1 MRFRGILERI
11 FGSGK
16 GFKNIMSNLRDV
28 LPTIKDLE
36 PSEDRI
42 LWRYMDLPSL
52 IEILTY
58 KYLPLIRVSGL
69 SDPAEGAMLKFA
81 VNKLELPNSTNFG
94 RNLVLDL
101 YQRFTYISS
110 WCASKDELAPMWER
124 FAQRDG
130 VAIKT
135 SAKRLMDNL
144 VLSPEVD
151 IKRVEYIDKDQ
162 DDVLSQLNSVD
173 TAEFGELH
181 RDLYFYKMSDFMDER
196 EIRIVKCLLP
206 WNIYGLVMADG
217 PNRDSIEQ
225 VIAGIMPSEDILP
238 ANIASMNDFI
248 IEIVISPTARPGIF
262 KVLNNLLQLI
272 GMSELSSKIREYR
285 RKMWF

>member
-124 FAQRDG
+124 FSPRDG

-144 VLSPEVD
+144 VPSPEVD

-206 WNIYGLVMADG
+206 WNTYALVMADG
-217 PNRDSIEQ
+217 PNKDSIEQ
-225 VIAGIMPSEDILP
+225 VIDEIMPSEDILP

>member
-1 MRFRGILERI
+1 
-11 FGSGK
+11 
-16 GFKNIMSNLRDV
+16 MSSLKDV

-36 PSEDRI
+36 PSEGRI

-58 KYLPLIRVSGL
+58 KYLPLIRVSRL

-81 VNKLELPNSTNFG
+81 VNKLELPNPTNFG

-124 FAQRDG
+124 FARRDG

-144 VLSPEVD
+144 VPSPEVD
-151 IKRVEYIDKDQ
+151 IKCVEYIDKDQ

-173 TAEFGELH
+173 TAEFGELL

-206 WNIYGLVMADG
+206 WNIYGLVMVDG

-225 VIAGIMPSEDILP
+225 VIAGMMPSEDILP
-238 ANIASMNDFI
+238 ANITSMNDFI

-262 KVLNNLLQLI
+262 KLLNNLLQLI

>member
-1 MRFRGILERI
+1 ML
-11 FGSGK
+11 SLK
-16 GFKNIMSNLRDV
+16 DV
-28 LPTIKDLE
+28 LPTIRDLE

-58 KYLPLIRVSGL
+58 KYLPLIRVSRL

-81 VNKLELPNSTNFG
+81 INKLDLPNPTDFG
-94 RNLVLDL
+94 RNLVLNL
-101 YQRFTYISS
+101 YQRYTYISS

-124 FAQRDG
+124 FARRDG

-135 SAKRLMDNL
+135 NAKRLMENIDPRHGVN
-144 VLSPEVD
+144 
-151 IKRVEYIDKDQ
+151 IKCVEYINKDQ
-162 DDVLSQLNSVD
+162 DDALSQLNSVD
-173 TAEFGELH
+173 TAEFGDLH

-206 WNIYGLVMADG
+206 WNTFPMVVADG
-217 PNRDSIEQ
+217 SNRDSIEQ
-225 VIAGIMPSEDILP
+225 VIDGIMPREDILP

-272 GMSELSSKIREYR
+272 GMSELSGKVREYR